1 VPAVTAVNESWTWKV
16 AALRLELSGATRR
29 ITILEAGIFN
39 NAARS
44 WMKLF
49 SSNELISPV
58 KMIASTIVGWK
69 TPVVADPVVATPV
82 EACPVVAC

>member
-29 ITILEAGIFN
+29 ITILEAGIPN

-44 WMKLF
+44 WMKRL
-49 SSNELISPV
+49 SL
-58 KMIASTIVGWK
+58 KLA
-69 TPVVADPVVATPV
+69 
-82 EACPVVAC
+82 